1 MAVAAGTGYH
11 QQPGLDSCGG
21 VEAWIEAFQNP
32 LVQILTCSFLLTL
45 DQ

>member
-1 MAVAAGTGYH
+1 MC
-11 QQPGLDSCGG
+11 PENWISCGG

-32 LVQILTCSFLLTL
+32 LGHILTCSFLLIL